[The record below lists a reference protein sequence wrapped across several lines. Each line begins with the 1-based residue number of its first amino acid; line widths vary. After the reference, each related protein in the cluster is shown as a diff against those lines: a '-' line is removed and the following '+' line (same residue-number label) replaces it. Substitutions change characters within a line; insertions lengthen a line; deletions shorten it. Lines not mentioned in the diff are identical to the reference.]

1 VIIPNF
7 ISKRLSGGK
16 PPMYAIVDI
25 ETTGSYAANNGI
37 TELAIVLHD
46 GNKIMD
52 RFETLINP
60 QSPIPQYVQVLTGIH
75 PDMLKD
81 APLFSEV
88 APRVYEM
95 LKDAVFVAHHVNF
108 DYSFIKYQLE
118 TAGFELDTNKLC
130 TVRLSRKVFPGL
142 PGYSLG
148 KLCRELEIPIKNRH
162 RAGGDADA
170 TVILF
175 EKILQQDS
183 QGALRQMLLG
193 KSREQYLPPNLPS
206 EQISSLPYTP
216 GVYYFHDLKGKVIY
230 VGKAK
235 NLRSRVCSHFSN
247 NQTSLRK
254 QEFLRNIYSVSWQD
268 CGTELMAFLFECVEI
283 RRLWPAYNRSL
294 KRFEQR
300 FGLYVYEDQSGYL
313 RLTIEKKKKNLPDYY
328 SFNGLAEGFQVLR
341 KLVRQFEL
349 CPKLCFI
356 QKGNE
361 ICAGIKENSCRGACT
376 QQETSMDYNQR
387 LTKAM
392 QSLQELL
399 PSFLIR
405 DRGRDASE
413 ESCVLIENGRFYGM
427 GYLDK
432 KLQIQNLET
441 LKEYLTVYAAND
453 YMRGLVYSFAE
464 KWPEKVRSV
473 EVLCPL

>member
-1 VIIPNF
+1 
-7 ISKRLSGGK
+7 
-16 PPMYAIVDI
+16 MYAIVDI

-46 GNKIMD
+46 GNKIVD
-52 RFETLINP
+52 RYETLINP
-60 QSPIPQYVQVLTGIH
+60 QAPIPQYIQVLTGIH
-75 PDMLKD
+75 PGMLTG
-81 APLFSEV
+81 APVFSEV
-88 APRVYEM
+88 ASRVHEL

-108 DYSFIKYQLE
+108 DYSFIRYQLE
-118 TAGFELDTNKLC
+118 SCGFELDVKKLC

-148 KLCRELEIPIKNRH
+148 KLCRELEIPILNRH

-175 EKILQQDS
+175 EKILKQDS
-183 QGALRQMLLG
+183 QGAVHQMLHG
-193 KSREQYLPPNLPS
+193 KSREQYLPPNLSS
-206 EQISSLPYTP
+206 EQIASISYTP
-216 GVYYFHDLKGKVIY
+216 GVYYFHNQKGKVIY

-247 NQTSLRK
+247 NSAGLRK
-254 QEFLRNIYSVSWQD
+254 QEFLRNIYSVTWQE

-294 KRFEQR
+294 KRFEQTY
-300 FGLYVYEDQSGYL
+300 GLYVYEDQSCYL
-313 RLTIEKKKKNLPDYY
+313 RLTIEKKKQSLAAYY
-328 SFNGLAEGFQVLR
+328 SFNGLAEGWQVLR

-361 ICAGIKENSCRGACT
+361 ICTGLTDNSCRGACT
-376 QQETSMDYNQR
+376 QQESARDYNQR
-387 LTKAM
+387 LMAAL
-392 QSLQELL
+392 QSLKEML
-399 PSFLIR
+399 PSFIIR

-427 GYLDK
+427 GWLDK
-432 KLQIQNLET
+432 ELQIQNLEA
-441 LKEYLTVYAAND
+441 LKEQLTAYPEND
-453 YMRGLVYSFAE
+453 YMRGLVYKFSE
-464 KWPEKVRSV
+464 KWPEKKKVW
-473 EVLCPL
+473 

>member
-1 VIIPNF
+1 
-7 ISKRLSGGK
+7 
-16 PPMYAIVDI
+16 MYAIVDI

-46 GNKIMD
+46 GNKIIE
-52 RFETLINP
+52 RFETLIDP
-60 QSPIPQYVQVLTGIH
+60 QSPIPQFVQVLTGIR
-75 PDMLKD
+75 PDMLVG
-81 APLFSEV
+81 APLFSDV
-88 APRVYEM
+88 AQRVHDM

-108 DYSFIKYQLE
+108 DYSFIKYHLE
-118 TAGFELDTNKLC
+118 SCGFELDVKRLC

-142 PGYSLG
+142 AGYSLG
-148 KLCRELEIPIKNRH
+148 KLCRDLEIPILNRH

-175 EKILQQDS
+175 EKILKQDS
-183 QGALRQMLLG
+183 QGAIGHMLHG

-206 EQISSLPYTP
+206 EQVASIPYTP
-216 GVYYFHDLKGKVIY
+216 GVYYFHDQKGKVIY

-247 NQTSLRK
+247 NSTGLRK

-294 KRFEQR
+294 KRFEQT

-313 RLTIEKKKKNLPDYY
+313 RLTIEKKKQNLTAYY
-328 SFNGLAEGFQVLR
+328 SFNSLSEGWQILR
-341 KLVRQFEL
+341 KLVSQFEL

-361 ICAGIKENSCRGACT
+361 ACSGLADKTCHGACI
-376 QQETSMDYNQR
+376 QSESADDYNRR
-387 LTKAM
+387 LRTALR
-392 QSLQELL
+392 SLQEML
-399 PSFLIR
+399 PSFIIK
-405 DRGRDASE
+405 DRGRNSSE
-413 ESCVLIENGRFYGM
+413 ESFVLIENGRFYGM
-427 GYLDK
+427 GWLDK
-432 KLQIQNLET
+432 ELQIQNLDS
-441 LKEYLTVYAAND
+441 LKEQLTVYPEND
-453 YMRGLVYSFAE
+453 YMRGLVYTYAE
-464 KWPEKVRSV
+464 KWPEKKTSVRV
-473 EVLCPL
+473 